1 MQHVKAAYERI
12 EVIHGIDVEIASGTV
27 TALLGPNGAGKST
40 TLTVAGG
47 RMRPTSGTVLINGV
61 DVAGSSYDALARAGL
76 CSIPEG
82 RAVFPNLTVLENIR
96 MWTFRGR
103 IRRSEVE
110 ERAFSSFP
118 VLASRRKQ
126 LAGTLSGGEQQML
139 AMSRALSTDPAILL
153 LDEISMGLAPIVVA
167 GLYEHVAQIAESGTS
182 ILIVEQFAN
191 TVLAVASHVLVMAQG
206 RIVHSGPPTDVREA
220 LAEIYLRSRS
230 S

>member
-1 MQHVKAAYERI
+1 
-12 EVIHGIDVEIASGTV
+12 
-27 TALLGPNGAGKST
+27 
-40 TLTVAGG
+40 
-47 RMRPTSGTVLINGV
+47 
-61 DVAGSSYDALARAGL
+61 
-76 CSIPEG
+76 
-82 RAVFPNLTVLENIR
+82 
-96 MWTFRGR
+96 
-103 IRRSEVE
+103 
-110 ERAFSSFP
+110 
-118 VLASRRKQ
+118 
-126 LAGTLSGGEQQML
+126 ML

-167 GLYEHVAQIAESGTS
+167 GLYEHVALIAESGTS